1 MNDPAISA
9 AALQT
14 LLERPAAEILRILV
28 GLAADKN
35 DADLLR
41 YLTIADRHVLAQ
53 TIRFR
58 LERKSK

>member
-28 GLAADKN
+28 GLASDKN

-41 YLTIADRHVLAQ
+41 YLTTADRHVLAA
-53 TIRFR
+53 TLRHRI
-58 LERKSK
+58 ERKMK